1 MLLLCPLDNSVRNT
15 QNTQCGYVS
24 SKSEAI
30 RGKNNQGQ
38 IIYLGG
44 GGTGAEKV
52 WNKDGRKEG
61 QEMCSRIMQAYEEG

>member
-1 MLLLCPLDNSVRNT
+1 MYLVKLRPS
-15 QNTQCGYVS
+15 GE
-24 SKSEAI
+24 K
-30 RGKNNQGQ
+30 
-38 IIYLGG
+38 IIGDRLFIWEG